1 MLQRHGQTRPDQLH
15 GGASLSHPG
24 TYIALLPEDA
34 GLEVDPACL
43 SRLLSGDL
51 EQAERRPEASG
62 RPEMRCRGKPLG
74 GSICREAGRGEG
86 NSSLLPAGQRLLPTT
101 LQLKG
106 GSQPPMGCSQPGKIA
121 VPPTSIDNLT
131 PCRNCLGQVAGEFG
145 VPGQAFQQVKAA
157 ALITRLRPQLQS
169 AAGCTLG
176 VSIGVYGAGCLR
188 RRQQCRA
195 CLLLPTA
202 ERPVLGN

>member
-62 RPEMRCRGKPLG
+62 RPEMRCRSKPLG

-121 VPPTSIDNLT
+121 VPPASIEAKPSRRST
-131 PCRNCLGQVAGEFG
+131 ARPIE
-145 VPGQAFQQVKAA
+145 PKAST
-157 ALITRLRPQLQS
+157 LSGLPLQRPS
-169 AAGCTLG
+169 PA
-176 VSIGVYGAGCLR
+176 
-188 RRQQCRA
+188 
-195 CLLLPTA
+195 
-202 ERPVLGN
+202 RPEQYRYR